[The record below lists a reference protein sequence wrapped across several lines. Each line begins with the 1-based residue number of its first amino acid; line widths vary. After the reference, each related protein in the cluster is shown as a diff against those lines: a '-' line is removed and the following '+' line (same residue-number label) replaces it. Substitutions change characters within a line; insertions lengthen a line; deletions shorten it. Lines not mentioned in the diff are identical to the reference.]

1 MPKQRQAEAIA
12 KQLNHQKASKTASKA
27 GEIRA
32 DQTESPPQSRSVPHR
47 IGLNGKKY
55 KSSRTPNTASK
66 PNLQSNSTFGT
77 GTNYSNGPW
86 HMRFKHRDIVI
97 SAFFTIFLCGS
108 QACYGDIIID
118 RFNVKEDGNVIF
130 SENDFFNING
140 DGTVLLAKGRAD
152 WTTGGATNRIAG
164 GTRTVGFGPHTGAYD
179 FSQFRLQGNGE
190 LAVSTGTA
198 ASANVKLSY
207 NTNALEQDFVTN
219 GQWLNL
225 NLRGDATAG
234 SALTLNLTFNG
245 TEQVSVSLDK
255 MKTGNNA
262 FDLSTM
268 DGFSNLGSG
277 RRYRGV

>member
-1 MPKQRQAEAIA
+1 
-12 KQLNHQKASKTASKA
+12 
-27 GEIRA
+27 
-32 DQTESPPQSRSVPHR
+32 
-47 IGLNGKKY
+47 
-55 KSSRTPNTASK
+55 
-66 PNLQSNSTFGT
+66 
-77 GTNYSNGPW
+77 
-86 HMRFKHRDIVI
+86 MRFKHRDIVI

-255 MKTGNNA
+255 MKAGNNA

-268 DGFSNLGSG
+268 DGFSTWGQDVDTVEFEFDAGGAVAVDYIFGALSFTENRIGTDLLTGVPEPATALAIIPLFG
-277 RRYRGV
+277 FFAYRRRLAKKREAAAEDEQMEVESSIK